1 VPRRPPGA
9 GNSDHHLTLAIGY
22 DGRLEVVEA
31 VRSLLVR
38 EARAGTSIDQL
49 AAALTTEDITAHLYT
64 RDLADPDL
72 VIRTSGERRLGGFL
86 LWQTVRSE
94 LYFCDVYWP
103 GFRRLDFLRAL
114 RAYAARRVSVRT

>member
-31 VRSLLVR
+31 VRSLL
-38 EARAGTSIDQL
+38 
-49 AAALTTEDITAHLYT
+49 
-64 RDLADPDL
+64 ADPDL

-86 LWQTVRSE
+86 
-94 LYFCDVYWP
+94 
-103 GFRRLDFLRAL
+103 RAL
-114 RAYAARRVSVRT
+114 RAYAARRVNART